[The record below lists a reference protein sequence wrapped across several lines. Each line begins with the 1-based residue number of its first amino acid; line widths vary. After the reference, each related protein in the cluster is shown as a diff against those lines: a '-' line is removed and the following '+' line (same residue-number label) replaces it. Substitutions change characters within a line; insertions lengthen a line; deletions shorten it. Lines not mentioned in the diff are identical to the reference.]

1 MRAPWVVCFCVLACG
16 PSGPDASVWGDRPT
30 GPLDLRASL
39 SAEEVPLMEELILN
53 LDLYRQTDLVVDFR
67 PQAPD
72 GFHGEADPPI
82 FQPLDGGTWERHVL
96 RLRPVRTGNLT
107 IPPFTAQAEGTGAVA
122 TTVEFHVNVTSLL
135 ADQGDEAEA
144 PAPPFPSPL
153 SWQPW
158 VLIAAGIIVAFA
170 AFRFWRRR
178 RSGPLRV
185 ADEVPLSAHAKA
197 LRELA
202 RLRKA
207 PRRTRLEIETFYV
220 AVSDVLRLYLE
231 ERFGLHAPER
241 TTEEFLSELESGESL
256 LTEHRY
262 ALRKFLEQCDPVKFA
277 GILPPESIHEDTF
290 RIAEQV
296 VESTRPDRIR
306 EGAA

>member
-1 MRAPWVVCFCVLACG
+1 MRTLWVMGFCVLACG
-16 PSGPDASVWGDRPT
+16 PSGADASVWGNGPT

-39 SAEEVPLMEELILN
+39 SAEDVPLMEELILN
-53 LDLYRQTDLVVDFR
+53 LDLFRQADLAVSFR
-67 PQAPD
+67 PQAPE

-82 FQPLDGGTWERHVL
+82 IQPLDSGTWERHVL

-107 IPPFTAQAEGTGAVA
+107 IPPFVVEAEGTGDVA
-122 TTVEFHVNVTSLL
+122 TTVEFNVNVTSLL
-135 ADQGDEAEA
+135 ADEGDEAEA
-144 PAPPFPSPL
+144 PAPPFPSPFP
-153 SWQPW
+153 WQRW
-158 VLIAAGIIVAFA
+158 VLIAVGAILAIAGLL
-170 AFRFWRRR
+170 FWRHQRR
-178 RSGPLRV
+178 GPLRV
-185 ADEVPLSAHAKA
+185 GDEVPLSAHAKA

-207 PRRTRLEIETFYV
+207 PRRTRSEIEAFYV
-220 AVSDVLRLYLE
+220 AVSHVLRLYLE
-231 ERFGLHAPER
+231 ERFGLRAPER

-262 ALRKFLEQCDPVKFA
+262 ALRKFLEQCDLVKFA
-277 GILPPESIHEDTF
+277 GMLPPESVHEDTF

-296 VESTRPDRIR
+296 VESTRPDRIK